1 MIIEQL
7 KAIVRIMISYKNII
21 LSDLTK
27 IFSFFTFILL
37 FLLWWFLDFY
47 MFEIYENTIALV
59 QFENVTGK
67 YLLGSKILSY
77 VLDASTHLKICKSR
91 QLSSKSYLEN
101 FKVFHCCFCT
111 GFGFFF
117 FVKVCRFK
125 NENLFFILLIYHFLG
140 GTILQGACSLEYLLN
155 TSCND
160 RFSAYWA
167 IWWSYHYLCP
177 YILISKKTEKRRYTA
192 QNCN

>member
-117 FVKVCRFK
+117 LLKYADLKMKIYF
-125 NENLFFILLIYHFLG
+125 LFYLF
-140 GTILQGACSLEYLLN
+140 TI
-155 TSCND
+155 
-160 RFSAYWA
+160 F
-167 IWWSYHYLCP
+167 
-177 YILISKKTEKRRYTA
+177 
-192 QNCN
+192 